1 MGLMKLSLRLRAH
14 DWTAVL
20 IELLIVIVGI
30 LIALQVSNWN
40 QGRLDRA
47 RGDSYYLRL
56 QAELEADQRAMDQ
69 ARKFWAQVAGFGR
82 AAIAYSET
90 GQRID
95 GSNWKTVLAYYHG
108 SQIMP
113 LELED
118 TTFSEM
124 RDGGD
129 LVLIAN
135 EDLRKQLADYY
146 RLTGTGMRA
155 NILRHDP
162 AYRIQVRGLTPTA
175 VQEYIWKSCFRQLEG
190 TNQELIDCPSP
201 IAEDEADDI
210 LTTYRSSAS
219 LLESLRYW
227 NSTLAVSSIVI
238 GGAHKQA
245 TSLAADVEKARAR

>member
-20 IELLIVIVGI
+20 IELLVVIVGI

-40 QGRLDRA
+40 QDRLDRA

-56 QAELEADQRAMDQ
+56 QAELEADQRAMDL
-69 ARKFWAQVAGFGR
+69 AREFWGQVAGFGR
-82 AAIAYSET
+82 AAIAHSET
-90 GQRID
+90 GQRVD
-95 GSNWKTVLAYYHG
+95 DSNWKTVLAYYHG

-129 LVLIAN
+129 LELIAN
-135 EDLRKQLADYY
+135 EGLRKRLADYY

-155 NILRHDP
+155 HILRHDP
-162 AYRIQVRGLTPTA
+162 AYRVQVRGLTPTA
-175 VQEYIWKSCFRQLEG
+175 VQEYIWKICFRQLEG
-190 TNQELIDCPSP
+190 TNQELVDCPSP
-201 IAEDEADDI
+201 VTEDEAATI
-210 LTTYRSSAS
+210 LITFRASQS
-219 LLESLRYW
+219 LLENLRYW

-238 GGAHKQA
+238 SGARKEA
-245 TSLAADVEKARAR
+245 TSLAADVETARAK

>member
-56 QAELEADQRAMDQ
+56 QAELAADLRAMDTAQ
-69 ARKFWAQVAGFGR
+69 TFWAQVAGFGR
-82 AAIAYSET
+82 AAIVHSET
-90 GQRID
+90 GQLVD

-108 SQIMP
+108 TQIMP
-113 LELED
+113 IELED
-118 TTFSEM
+118 TTFTEM

-135 EDLRKQLADYY
+135 ESLRKQLADYY

-155 NILRHDP
+155 HILRHDP
-162 AYRIQVRGLTPTA
+162 AYRIQVRGLTPTV
-175 VQEYIWKSCFRQLEG
+175 VQEYIWKNCFRQLEG

-201 IAEDEADDI
+201 ISEDVAGEI
-210 LTTYRSSAS
+210 LTTFRSSQS
-219 LLESLRYW
+219 LLENLRYW

-238 GGAHKQA
+238 HGARKQA
-245 TSLAADVEKARAR
+245 AGLAADVAKARAN

>member
-1 MGLMKLSLRLRAH
+1 MGLIKLGARLRAH
-14 DWTAVL
+14 DWTAAL

-47 RGDSYYLRL
+47 RGDLYYLRL
-56 QAELEADQRAMDQ
+56 QAELTADQRAMDQ

-82 AAIAYSET
+82 AAIAHSET
-90 GQRID
+90 GKRVD
-95 GSNWKTVLAYYHG
+95 DASWKTVLAYYHG

-118 TTFSEM
+118 TTFTEM

-129 LVLIAN
+129 LVLITN
-135 EDLRKQLADYY
+135 EGLRKRLADYY

-155 NILRHDP
+155 HILRHDP

-175 VQEYIWKSCFRQLEG
+175 VQEYIWKNCFRQLEG
-190 TNQELIDCPSP
+190 ANQELIDCPSP
-201 IAEDEADDI
+201 ISDDEAGKV
-210 LTTYRSSAS
+210 LATFRASQS
-219 LLESLRYW
+219 LLENLRYW
-227 NSTLAVSSIVI
+227 NSTLAISSIVI
-238 GGAHKQA
+238 EGARKEA
-245 TSLAADVEKARAR
+245 TRLAADVEKARAR